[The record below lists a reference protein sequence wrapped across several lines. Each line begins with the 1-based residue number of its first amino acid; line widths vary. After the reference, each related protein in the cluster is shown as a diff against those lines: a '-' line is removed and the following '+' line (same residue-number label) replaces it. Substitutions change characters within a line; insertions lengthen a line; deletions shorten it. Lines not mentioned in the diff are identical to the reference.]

1 MPCLAWRAPPVL
13 TVLLACMGV
22 CALAQAQ
29 DAAPLPEP
37 PPALDLREQV
47 VHLPVTVADLRNREQ
62 TLEIPVTVFRP
73 AGTGPY
79 PLVIV
84 NHGRAVA
91 DRRATQGRAR
101 FEHLSRYLVHH
112 GYVVMLPT
120 RVGYGK
126 TYGDFDP
133 ENAGSCDHPNLE
145 PMSRASSTQVL
156 ATLEFARSL
165 PYVDTSRW
173 LVMGQSVGGLAAVAT
188 VARQPPGLLAGVNF
202 SGGRGGNPQ
211 SRPGDPCSPDATAV
225 LWRGAAPRARAPM
238 LWLYWRNDK
247 FWGGQHPQ
255 DWHRAWTD
263 GGGRAEF
270 HQLPASGDDG
280 HQGVL
285 ADMDTWVPLFEN
297 FARSIGLS
305 FGAWPPRPSAD
316 PSARVDDPS
325 RVPLSA
331 AARAAGYEKFLLS
344 RPPRAFA
351 ISPSGAWAWA
361 RGDWAVGRALGN
373 CQVRKGETCR
383 LYAVDDSVV
392 WGR

>member
-1 MPCLAWRAPPVL
+1 
-13 TVLLACMGV
+13 
-22 CALAQAQ
+22 
-29 DAAPLPEP
+29 
-37 PPALDLREQV
+37 
-47 VHLPVTVADLRNREQ
+47 
-62 TLEIPVTVFRP
+62 
-73 AGTGPY
+73 
-79 PLVIV
+79 
-84 NHGRAVA
+84 
-91 DRRATQGRAR
+91 
-101 FEHLSRYLVHH
+101 
-112 GYVVMLPT
+112 
-120 RVGYGK
+120 
-126 TYGDFDP
+126 
-133 ENAGSCDHPNLE
+133 
-145 PMSRASSTQVL
+145 
-156 ATLEFARSL
+156 
-165 PYVDTSRW
+165 
-173 LVMGQSVGGLAAVAT
+173 
-188 VARQPPGLLAGVNF
+188 
-202 SGGRGGNPQ
+202 
-211 SRPGDPCSPDATAV
+211 
-225 LWRGAAPRARAPM
+225 M